1 MDFFKPGLD
10 KLVLR
15 QIRATNTISSRVVQ
29 QLRRMNE
36 RTNHALLSMPVTGSV
51 DGVEKD
57 SNKKDPMRKI
67 FTDFYYDAE
76 IGNDKLDSVPEI
88 SIDKL
93 EQYQNR
99 INGHSFLSEE
109 DSVLKSIVNQYTQ
122 LIALHHLANSIIQ
135 KTLVSKIQSGYWRDV
150 KSSSMSKLVFGVQS
164 FPYRGICLVSNVFEQ
179 VRNASNE
186 HWSINRLYNLIID
199 SFWDVLAKST
209 ANIRGNFIVKNSH
222 FLFLKM
228 PLGALDFEIRE
239 KIEGISGYLDGYY
252 HDLGLILNNIS
263 EDSDVVSR
271 ILKLQQQATLKEQL
285 DAIKKFDSDYATIY
299 KYAPPNFFARYWP
312 ALLVLAKYGPSTTL
326 NVWANRQQIIDWIKL
341 NFYDTVVG
349 FWNNWI
355 VKPIGDMLSIL
366 RDDDTLT
373 ITSKESLQSDLDSL
387 ERMVQEF
394 MKDNHVDVSP
404 EQVHSAVA
412 QGDLTMMMSQYENE
426 IKTPYKSILRGLLI
440 RSMLIQVQKTK
451 VDGGLA
457 INGIDKLLK
466 LQQLLFGVLS
476 ISPSLFI
483 LYQGNKALRN
493 KSALQADLD
502 SRRIDCLRCLNQIEK
517 LVNREQ
523 QEEKLV
529 SDGKLFVEIVNL
541 TVLAKNVIPT
551 KLKQEFHYDLNE
563 LAMSSSD
570 ESLVSTGGK
579 INRIWNMY
587 SPYFRK

>member
-1 MDFFKPGLD
+1 
-10 KLVLR
+10 
-15 QIRATNTISSRVVQ
+15 
-29 QLRRMNE
+29 MNE
-36 RTNHALLSMPVTGSV
+36 RTNHALLSMPESGSV
-51 DGVEKD
+51 EISEKET
-57 SNKKDPMRKI
+57 KKQDPMRKI

-88 SIDKL
+88 SIKKL
-93 EQYQNR
+93 KQYQNR
-99 INGHSFLSEE
+99 INGHSLCSEE
-109 DSVLKSIVNQYTQ
+109 DHVLKSIVNQYTQ

-135 KTLVSKIQSGYWRDV
+135 KTLVSKIQAGYWRDV
-150 KSSSMSKLVFGVQS
+150 KSSSTSKLVFGVQS
-164 FPYRGICLVSNVFEQ
+164 LPYRGVCLVLNVFEQ

-186 HWSINRLYNLIID
+186 LWSIRKLYNLVID

-209 ANIRGNFIVKNSH
+209 ANIRGNFIVKNSRL
-222 FLFLKM
+222 LFLKM
-228 PLGALDFEIRE
+228 PLGALDVEIRE
-239 KIEGISGYLDGYY
+239 KIEGINGYLEGYY

-263 EDSDVVSR
+263 EDSDAVSQ
-271 ILKLQQQATLKEQL
+271 ILKLQQQATLTEQL
-285 DAIKKFDSDYATIY
+285 EAIELLDSDSSALYT
-299 KYAPPNFFARYWP
+299 YAPPNLFARYWP
-312 ALLVLAKYGPSTTL
+312 VLLVLAKYGPSTTI
-326 NVWANRQQIIDWIKL
+326 NVWANRQEIIDWIKL
-341 NFYDTVVG
+341 NFFDTVVG

-355 VKPIGDMLSIL
+355 VKPVGDMLSIL
-366 RDDDTLT
+366 RDDNTMT

-426 IKTPYKSILRGLLI
+426 IRTPYKSILKGLLI

-483 LYQGNKALRN
+483 LYQGNKAIRN
-493 KSALQADLD
+493 KSSLQADLD
-502 SRRIDCLRCLNQIEK
+502 SKRIDCLRSLNQIEK

-523 QEEKLV
+523 QEDKLV

-541 TVLAKNVIPT
+541 TVLAKNVIPN
-551 KLKQEFHYDLNE
+551 KLRPDFHFDLND
-563 LAMSSSD
+563 LALSSSD
-570 ESLVSTGGK
+570 ESLASTAGK
-579 INRIWNMY
+579 ISRIWNMY